1 MRYFPAL
8 FLLLGD
14 IEEPFRFPNADLQVS
29 DSPLGAHDRVVV
41 LNHRAVQSPGRDVD
55 LCARDCFGGR
65 GSVYLAAPHE
75 RKQFLVKRLNATRP
89 LISPRPARARS
100 FFLSSSPI
108 GLIGR
113 LYLHCS
119 SAS

>member
-1 MRYFPAL
+1 MRYFPAF
-8 FLLLGD
+8 FLLLSD
-14 IEEPFRFPNADLQVS
+14 IEEPFRFPHADLQVS

-75 RKQFLVKRLNATRP
+75 RKQLLVNDGL
-89 LISPRPARARS
+89 LIINMNTIIGYEHSGRS
-100 FFLSSSPI
+100 TVAF
-108 GLIGR
+108 
-113 LYLHCS
+113 
-119 SAS
+119 